1 MTRSRNPSPH
11 RRRSKTRFMTGP
23 GRPLAE
29 AHSPGEI
36 LALADGMSVDT
47 AARKA
52 VQSAKIALF
61 EQRLGRAQRW
71 LSVAGRFISL
81 AHGLDGLDR
90 RREDAAF
97 RDEMRALVDDYLA
110 GAAGTPEP

>member
-1 MTRSRNPSPH
+1 MIDPD
-11 RRRSKTRFMTGP
+11 
-23 GRPLAE
+23 RPLAE
-29 AHSPGEI
+29 AYSPGEI
-36 LALADGMSVDT
+36 LAMADGLSVDT
-47 AARKA
+47 AARQA

-61 EQRLGRAQRW
+61 DRRLGRAQRW

-97 RDEMRALVDDYLA
+97 RDEMRALVNEYLA
-110 GAAGTPEP
+110 GVAGTPEP